1 MERRGVFA
9 PTTIEEAR
17 EQYDTAGPAAQ
28 VVVRETARAMEL
40 PPEEYDERVDSD
52 VIETARDA
60 IFASLLAVHVGD
72 REEFDE
78 WLAAEDV
85 DDEALTLLGSEHVE
99 NVVWHDARFADAV
112 VAATF
117 QNEPEAAVATLR
129 RNAFGR
135 VYADRLQ
142 AGE

>member
-28 VVVRETARAMEL
+28 VVVRETAKAMEL
-40 PPEEYDERVDSD
+40 APDEYDERVDSE

-60 IFASLLAVHVGD
+60 IFASLLEVHVGD
-72 REEFDE
+72 REEFDD

-85 DDEALTLLGSEHVE
+85 DEEDLTLLGSEHVE
-99 NVVWHDARFADAV
+99 NVVWHDARFAGEV

-142 AGE
+142 TDE